1 MFKRMLCLLLTMLL
15 LPLFPSLAEDTG
27 AEALSFAELTHW
39 AESYKIR
46 AMAAK
51 PLNDPTAK
59 DALTEDGYMFAYD
72 FATLYM
78 DAPEMTADS
87 QLQALVIYSAKEE
100 GLRGVNVD
108 HTVQEV
114 LDAYYT
120 ENAGLTGTAEQS
132 VLYALN
138 LLPECALIGSVH
150 RDGQRVQTVEY
161 SVYEQLATGGEGYS
175 AAGLVY
181 TIYNGNV
188 SAIRAYGLNSRVE
201 LTDVEDALQDAANLS
216 LNMSYSQVESS
227 YVGTDLTGFNT
238 EDLMF
243 AGLDFQT
250 LTPEDAI
257 SALGMPAQ
265 DTWLEDV
272 AGYLRVMDF
281 ASCEITFT
289 YNSDKLNPVASVM
302 VINDDGMEGP
312 RSVRV
317 GDTLSSVLNRFRHSD
332 GEYNSDEGIEI
343 LYGDVESG
351 EYGQATY
358 GTDASVTL
366 RYGLVTQSGEKLA
379 LYMAFDQ
386 YVLTEVLLH
395 TAP

>member
-15 LPLFPSLAEDTG
+15 LPILPAFAEDSG
-27 AEALSFAELTHW
+27 AEALSFAELSHW
-39 AESYKIR
+39 AESFKIR

-51 PLNDPTAK
+51 PLNDPA
-59 DALTEDGYMFAYD
+59 AQESLTEDGYMFAYE

-78 DAPEMTADS
+78 DSPEMTADS
-87 QLQALVIYSAKEE
+87 QLQALVIYSAEEE
-100 GLRGVNVD
+100 GPRGIRVD

-114 LDAYYT
+114 LAAFYT
-120 ENAGLTGTAEQS
+120 ENSGLTGTSDQS

-138 LLPECALIGSVH
+138 LLPERALIGSVH

-161 SVYEQLATGGEGYS
+161 AVFEQLATGGEGYS
-175 AAGLVY
+175 DAGLVY
-181 TIYNGNV
+181 TIHNGNV
-188 SAIRAYGLNSRVE
+188 SAIRAFGLNSRVE

-216 LNMSYSQVESS
+216 LDMSYSQVESS

-257 SALGMPAQ
+257 TALGMPAQ

-272 AGYLRVMDF
+272 SGYLRVMDF

-289 YNSDKLNPVASVM
+289 YDTDKLNPVVNIL
-302 VINDDGMEGP
+302 VINDDDMEGP

-332 GEYNSDEGIEI
+332 GEYNSDEGVEW
-343 LYGDVESG
+343 LYGDADSG

-358 GTDASVTL
+358 GADASVTL
-366 RYGLVTQSGEKLA
+366 RYSLVAENGEKIA
-379 LYMAFDQ
+379 MNMAFEQ
-386 YVLTEVLLH
+386 YVLTEVLLY